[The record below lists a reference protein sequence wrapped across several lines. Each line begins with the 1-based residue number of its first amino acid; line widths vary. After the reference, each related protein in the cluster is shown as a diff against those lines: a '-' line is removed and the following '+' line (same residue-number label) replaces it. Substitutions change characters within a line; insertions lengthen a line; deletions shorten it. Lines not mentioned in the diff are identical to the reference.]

1 MTLLI
6 LGFAPFLVIVGA
18 ARAMFYRRHL
28 TKNKEAFSQ
37 AGKVREGKSNKEEYL
52 LFIFTTQLVVDSLE
66 NVRTV
71 TALNLQNKFASLYEV
86 EIKKPYKYDNNYHRY
101 PFIFPPSFFFSL

>member
-6 LGFAPFLVIVGA
+6 LGFTPFLVIVGA

-52 LFIFTTQLVVDSLE
+52 
-66 NVRTV
+66 
-71 TALNLQNKFASLYEV
+71 
-86 EIKKPYKYDNNYHRY
+86 
-101 PFIFPPSFFFSL
+101 PSRRR